1 MTTTLLISIVAAV
14 AAFALV
20 AVAVSVALH
29 RSAESLRSAHLMHA
43 AQPPAEQRRRPRW
56 GRRRDY
62 SALL

>member
-1 MTTTLLISIVAAV
+1 MTTTLLISIVAAA

-29 RSAESLRSAHLMHA
+29 RSAQIMHA
-43 AQPPAEQRRRPRW
+43 AQAPAEQRRRPRW